1 MSAIEKLAREF
12 CDKYASEVICSFE
25 QIINEKIYAK
35 KGNRINFD
43 SLPDKDIKFIDS
55 IENNFREY
63 IDETETKR
71 SHEFAILPPFVFK
84 EFYQACPY
92 LDGDKVKLA
101 TCLPIAYYN
110 QKDFHWMQK
119 NILKIIASNSFS
131 DDFKIFNKGIISNI
145 DYEEASK
152 LALAFRVLWY
162 ENSIQYEYKKANK
175 PMNSYSLISFQVLGP
190 NRQKTW
196 IWCLIDLGY
205 KENTDK
211 LDGFLFFS
219 KILYKMY
226 NGEINKENFNPE
238 EFLLNI

>member
-1 MSAIEKLAREF
+1 
-12 CDKYASEVICSFE
+12 
-25 QIINEKIYAK
+25 
-35 KGNRINFD
+35 
-43 SLPDKDIKFIDS
+43 
-55 IENNFREY
+55 
-63 IDETETKR
+63 
-71 SHEFAILPPFVFK
+71 
-84 EFYQACPY
+84 
-92 LDGDKVKLA
+92 
-101 TCLPIAYYN
+101 
-110 QKDFHWMQK
+110 MQK

-131 DDFKIFNKGIISNI
+131 DDFKIFKKGIISNI

-190 NRQKTW
+190 NKQKTW

-205 KENTDK
+205 QENTDK

-226 NGEINKENFNPE
+226 NGEINKENFNAE